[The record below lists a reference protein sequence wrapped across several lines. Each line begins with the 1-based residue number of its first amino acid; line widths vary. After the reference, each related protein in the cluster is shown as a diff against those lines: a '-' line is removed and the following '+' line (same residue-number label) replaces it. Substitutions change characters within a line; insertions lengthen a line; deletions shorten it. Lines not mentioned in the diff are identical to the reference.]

1 MATPSTETPAR
12 LTPRDVRTR
21 AVRVPLTFALGTSA
35 AIVRAVPLLL
45 VDLETEEGITGRTYL
60 FCYTP
65 SGARAIAEHIR
76 EAVDLAR
83 GTPTAPLDLAQFLQR
98 RFALLGVTG
107 TVRMALSA
115 IDMAFWDALAQSL
128 DRPLAHLLGGA
139 PRPLPAYD
147 SRGLGLM
154 APAALADEAEKLLAK
169 GLKALKLRLGY
180 PSLAEDLAALDA
192 LRRRVGPGV
201 SIMVDYNQALT
212 PAEALKRGHALD
224 GHDILWLEEPMA
236 HEDYRSYAR
245 LTRELRTAVQIGE
258 NFNGPAGLG
267 QALAAGACDYVMPD
281 VARIG
286 GVTGWMQA
294 AGIAAAADI
303 EISSHLMPEIS
314 AQLLCATPRAH
325 WLEYVDWAD
334 AFVEEPL
341 QLRDGLAIP
350 SDRPGTGLSW
360 DEKRLEHLEML

>member
-1 MATPSTETPAR
+1 MTPLPTGAPTR
-12 LTPRDVRTR
+12 LTPRDVGTR

-35 AIVRAVPLLL
+35 AIIRAVPLLL
-45 VDLETEEGITGRTYL
+45 VDLGTEEGITGRTYL

-76 EAVDLAR
+76 EAVDLVR
-83 GTPTAPLDLAQFLQR
+83 GKPTTPLDLALLLQR
-98 RFALLGVTG
+98 RFSLLGVTG

-115 IDMAFWDALAQSL
+115 IDMAFWDALAQSVG
-128 DRPLAHLLGGA
+128 RPLCHLLGGA

-169 GLKALKLRLGY
+169 GLRALKLRLGY

-192 LRRRVGPGV
+192 VRRRVGPAV
-201 SIMVDYNQALT
+201 RVMVDYNQALT

-224 GHDILWLEEPMA
+224 DHDILWLEEPIA

-245 LTRELRTAVQIGE
+245 LARALRTPVQIGE

-314 AQLLCATPRAH
+314 AQLLCATPGAH

-341 QLRDGLAIP
+341 QIEDGLAIP
-350 SDRPGTGLSW
+350 SDRPGAGLTW
-360 DEKRLEHLEML
+360 DETRLKRLETL